1 MKGEAPKIYADTVWS
16 KKRPVFAS
24 SFSAVAPWSANQQV
38 PQFKHTETALKE
50 STYIGFYGHF
60 VPSQIIPF
68 YSQIVAHFRWKA
80 RYKTRLFLAS
90 LLKEKGVLMSNVL
103 VSARSLT
110 HSPLSRRD
118 RPCRSTSFLPLVTS
132 SVLIVKDNFVRWLVQ
147 SEEIFQTIP
156 EWAQSSQ
163 GHQRKTG
170 KNHVNLTWKFPW
182 KSCFTTNLPFFSFN
196 PKILKAFLKP
206 FPTKLKPTKRPER
219 EKNEARKAKKQGRRR
234 KPKVKGKTTVSLLIL
249 LSAHAWTSQAN
260 ILHQDQKAA
269 KCSTCKRLCGKF

>member
-1 MKGEAPKIYADTVWS
+1 MSENLFLGEIEKAFLQVSVKEEDRDLLFNVNSKGEAPKIYAGTVWS
-16 KKRPVFAS
+16 KKQPVFAR
-24 SFSAVAPWSANQQV
+24 SFSAVPPWSANQQV

-60 VPSQIIPF
+60 VPSQIIPC
-68 YSQIVAHFRWKA
+68 YSQIVAHFRWKT
-80 RYKTRLFLAS
+80 RYKTHLFLAS
-90 LLKEKGVLMSNVL
+90 LLKEKGVLMSNAL

-156 EWAQSSQ
+156 EWTQFSQ

-170 KNHVNLTWKFPW
+170 K
-182 KSCFTTNLPFFSFN
+182 KSCKFDQKISL
-196 PKILKAFLKP
+196 KILFHY
-206 FPTKLKPTKRPER
+206 
-219 EKNEARKAKKQGRRR
+219 QS
-234 KPKVKGKTTVSLLIL
+234 TVLFI
-249 LSAHAWTSQAN
+249 
-260 ILHQDQKAA
+260 
-269 KCSTCKRLCGKF
+269 